1 MFQHVSM
8 ESFLNSVTE
17 GNLQLNAPDD
27 ETLNSLVNYN
37 SELIYG
43 PTSSHTHPSQRT
55 APLDIRHKLPT
66 KLSKNPSTYEKEIRQ
81 LVIDL
86 YSDKKVS
93 NQDLDQSTNMT
104 SSASYYSVQGK
115 RHSVVQESGD
125 PVLQQQEV
133 RVHLLET
140 AAHPVVQL
148 PETPVSQG
156 PPSEGA
162 SFWGTQR
169 VSAPQPLDIKRVTEP
184 SQNLSES
191 GSEGYFSQENS
202 IASAEEGTIQ
212 SLQELQSYLAKYQ
225 TSKQGTSYN
234 AIVSLLAPASP
245 HPTISFGTL
254 TFPPLPVTSILYY
267 KILFDISVLHNL

>member
-43 PTSSHTHPSQRT
+43 PTSSHTHPSQGT

-93 NQDLDQSTNMT
+93 NQDLDQSTTNMT
-104 SSASYYSVQGK
+104 SSASYYKVQEKG
-115 RHSVVQESGD
+115 HSVVQESGD
-125 PVLQQQEV
+125 PVLQEQEA
-133 RVHLLET
+133 RVQLLET
-140 AAHPVVQL
+140 TAHPVVQL
-148 PETPVSQG
+148 PETPLSQG
-156 PPSEGA
+156 PPSEGV

-169 VSAPQPLDIKRVTEP
+169 VSAPQPLDIRRVTEP

-212 SLQELQSYLAKYQ
+212 SLQELQSHLAKYQ

-234 AIVSLLAPASP
+234 AIVSLPAPASP
-245 HPTISFGTL
+245 YPTFSFGADL
-254 TFPPLPVTSILYY
+254 PPPPSCHIHPVLQNCHSY
-267 KILFDISVLHNL
+267 LHVS

>member
-8 ESFLNSVTE
+8 ESFLNSDTE
-17 GNLQLNAPDD
+17 GDLQLNVPYD

-43 PTSSHTHPSQRT
+43 PTSSHTHPSQGT
-55 APLDIRHKLPT
+55 PLDIRHKLPT
-66 KLSKNPSTYEKEIRQ
+66 KLSKNPSIYEKEIRQ

-93 NQDLDQSTNMT
+93 NQDLDQTTNMT
-104 SSASYYSVQGK
+104 SSASYYKVQEKG
-115 RHSVVQESGD
+115 HSVVQESGD
-125 PVLQQQEV
+125 PVLQEQEA
-133 RVHLLET
+133 RVHLFET
-140 AAHPVVQL
+140 TAHPEVQL
-148 PETPVSQG
+148 PENPISQG
-156 PPSEGA
+156 PSEGA

-169 VSAPQPLDIKRVTEP
+169 VSAPLPLDIRRVTEP

-245 HPTISFGTL
+245 HPTFLFGADH
-254 TFPPLPVTSILYY
+254 PPPFCHIHPVL
-267 KILFDISVLHNL
+267 

>member
-1 MFQHVSM
+1 M
-8 ESFLNSVTE
+8 EPFLNSDTE
-17 GNLQLNAPDD
+17 GNLQLNVPYD

-43 PTSSHTHPSQRT
+43 PTSSHTHPSQGT

-66 KLSKNPSTYEKEIRQ
+66 KLSKNPSPYEKEIRQ

-104 SSASYYSVQGK
+104 SSASYYKVQEKG
-115 RHSVVQESGD
+115 HSMVQESGD
-125 PVLQQQEV
+125 PVLQKQEA

-140 AAHPVVQL
+140 TAHPVVQL
-148 PETPVSQG
+148 PETPISQG

-169 VSAPQPLDIKRVTEP
+169 VSAPQPLDIRRVTEP

-245 HPTISFGTL
+245 HPTISFGML

-267 KILFDISVLHNL
+267 KIVFDISMLHNL

>member
-8 ESFLNSVTE
+8 ESYLNSDTE
-17 GNLQLNAPDD
+17 GDLQLNVPYD

-37 SELIYG
+37 SELIHG
-43 PTSSHTHPSQRT
+43 PTSSQTHPSQGT

-104 SSASYYSVQGK
+104 SSASYCKVQEKG
-115 RHSVVQESGD
+115 HSVVQESGH
-125 PVLQQQEV
+125 PVLQEQEA

-140 AAHPVVQL
+140 TAHPVVQL
-148 PETPVSQG
+148 PETPISQG
-156 PPSEGA
+156 PPSEGT

-169 VSAPQPLDIKRVTEP
+169 VSAPQPLDIRRVTEP

-245 HPTISFGTL
+245 YPTFLFGADLLPPTPCSCHIHP
-254 TFPPLPVTSILYY
+254 
-267 KILFDISVLHNL
+267 VL